1 MKKKMIALSLSSI
14 LLFGCGATKPASDGC
29 CEKVVMTQ
37 EDHHEK
43 ACCRHAPTKF
53 LFQLALPWLQDKTT
67 PGVWELQGVCCQG
80 QVSSY
85 GTLRGHSG

>member
-14 LLFGCGATKPASDGC
+14 LLFGCGATKPTSDGC

-43 ACCRHAPTKF
+43 ILNGF
-53 LFQLALPWLQDKTT
+53 LFGLITYAILSALTVK
-67 PGVWELQGVCCQG
+67 
-80 QVSSY
+80 
-85 GTLRGHSG
+85 

>member
-43 ACCRHAPTKF
+43 YSK
-53 LFQLALPWLQDKTT
+53 W
-67 PGVWELQGVCCQG
+67 
-80 QVSSY
+80 VSFWFNHIRNFISNNC
-85 GTLRGHSG
+85 